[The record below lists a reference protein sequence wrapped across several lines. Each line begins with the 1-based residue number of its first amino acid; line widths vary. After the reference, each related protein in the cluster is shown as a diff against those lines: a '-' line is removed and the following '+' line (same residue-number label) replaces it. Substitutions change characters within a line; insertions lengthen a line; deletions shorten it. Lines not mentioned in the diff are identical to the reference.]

1 MNIAQHLLVAPIR
14 LYRWLVSPVLVT
26 LFSPRGLCRFEPT
39 CSAYA
44 IESVARHGAWNGS
57 LLAARRLC
65 RCHPWGGC
73 GHDPV
78 PPANFEIQNPT
89 LQSEPLRVGAD
100 SHC

>member
-1 MNIAQHLLVAPIR
+1 MNIVQHLLVVPIR

-78 PPANFEIQNPT
+78 PPKSEIPD
-89 LQSEPLRVGAD
+89 SRFKIEPLPVGAN
-100 SHC
+100 SRC

>member
-1 MNIAQHLLVAPIR
+1 MNIAQHLLVAPLR

-26 LFSPRGLCRFEPT
+26 LFSPGGLCRFEPT

-44 IESVARHGAWNGS
+44 IESVARHGAWNGAWF
-57 LLAARRLC
+57 AARRLC

-78 PPANFEIQNPT
+78 PPVTPEIQSHR
-89 LQSEPLRVGAD
+89 LQSKSLHVGAD